1 MPVKLECSGGLYY
14 NDEKHSCD
22 LPENVSC
29 EKRRKRTYTAE
40 PQQYITGECHA
51 GERSGTVTEIR

>member
-1 MPVKLECSGGLYY
+1 MKYECLGGLYF

-29 EKRRKRTYTAE
+29 ELRRKRTYNPE
-40 PQQYITGECHA
+40 SQKYISGECNMPKVP
-51 GERSGTVTEIR
+51 GS